1 MSTRILVLH
10 LKNKRMTINEWKEKF
25 AELHKEMKED
35 LGISCLE
42 VEIEESGHDW
52 PYLNP
57 KSAIVRF
64 RM

>member
-1 MSTRILVLH
+1 MLTRISEHH

-25 AELHKEMKED
+25 AELHKEMKAD
-35 LGISCLE
+35 VGISSLE
-42 VEIEESGHDW
+42 VDIEESGHDW

>member
-1 MSTRILVLH
+1 MRH
-10 LKNKRMTINEWKEKF
+10 LKSKDMTINEWKEKF

-35 LGISCLE
+35 VGISSLDI
-42 VEIEESGHDW
+42 EIEESHQDC

-57 KSAIVRF
+57 STAIVRF

>member
-1 MSTRILVLH
+1 
-10 LKNKRMTINEWKEKF
+10 MTINEWKEKF

-35 LGISCLE
+35 VGISSLE
-42 VEIEESGHDW
+42 IEIEEGYPDW

-57 KSAIVRF
+57 STAIVRF